1 MKTRIAL
8 CLMVTVALSSV
19 AQAAPWNEAAKDFFT
34 ETANAPSN
42 KVDAA
47 DLNGDGYIDLVFAN
61 GGGFDKGDENAD
73 QPQQAFLNNA
83 GASMTD
89 VSAAIFQDVSYNGRA
104 VKLRDIDYD
113 GDVDIVLGTTWG
125 SQTQLFLNDGA
136 GNFSNE
142 TPTHLPQISA
152 MIGDLE
158 LGDVDEDGDL
168 DMVLADWGADSPVS
182 LSSGGITQLW
192 RQMDSPTNLGDP
204 GTGMFEDV
212 TLTQMPSNVSVRW
225 SWDAEFID
233 VDNDYDLDILVSAYA
248 GDKTSVYLFA
258 NDGAGNFTDATAG
271 NVAQGKNALD
281 VEPMDLNGDGYLDL
295 VTLHDG
301 LSGRNRVL
309 LNNKNGGFTD
319 SGELMWPKL
328 ENTPS
333 FDFMGA
339 FYDHDSDKMVDLVLG
354 ALQTQVNKFPDRLM
368 LNQAG
373 KFKQWG
379 DAQVPKYQAF
389 QEVKASNGT
398 YAIVLAD
405 FNKDTRLDVAMS
417 QNENAFEK
425 KLLLGTDEIPVDTAP
440 PIFVNYEKLGQ
451 LVYPSTEVLRVRCHD
466 NKSPL
471 MLHDFTQ
478 DAGLPYLEFWTM
490 DPGPDPDNN
499 PGTKSAPGQWYGEYL
514 WRVFFDVPDADAF
527 FYRICAIDAA
537 GNKACTPLLET
548 EISGGTATEAD
559 TMSSESETQSTVTD
573 TDTTMGASATDG
585 TVTDATVT
593 DGTASASMTD
603 PTVGTVG
610 MTHTTGRVERTA
622 RSPSF
627 AARSSRADGHPR
639 RPPPHRSGRADFP
652 HPAPLVRASLCAG
665 WSAPPGQVAG
675 DTGPRSPCRRCS
687 RSGSA
692 GSAFAGASTRSAS
705 RSAEASRSSRSSR

>member
-1 MKTRIAL
+1 MR
-8 CLMVTVALSSV
+8 CVRYLSLPPLLLSLLLPIS
-19 AQAAPWNEAAKDFFT
+19 AFAAPWKEDKVFFT
-34 ETANAPSN
+34 ETEGLPSS

-73 QPQQAFLNNA
+73 QAQQAFFNNA
-83 GASMTD
+83 GAGMTD
-89 VSAAIFQDVSYNGRA
+89 VSAAIFKENNSYNGRA

-125 SQTQLFLNDGA
+125 SQSQLFLNDGA

-142 TPTHLPQISA
+142 TLTNLPQIGAS
-152 MIGDLE
+152 IGDLE

-182 LSSGGITQLW
+182 LSSGGVTQLW
-192 RQMDSPTNLGDP
+192 LQVDQPANLGEP
-204 GTGMFEDV
+204 STGIFEDV
-212 TLTQMPSNVSVRW
+212 TLAQMPSNVSVRW
-225 SWDAEFID
+225 SWDAEFVD

-258 NDGAGNFTDATAG
+258 NDGAGNFDDVTAG
-271 NVAQGKNALD
+271 NMAQGKNALD

-301 LSGRNRVL
+301 IGFRNRVL
-309 LNNKNGGFTD
+309 INNKNGGFTD
-319 SGELMWPKL
+319 SNDLVWGKL
-328 ENTPS
+328 ENPPS

-339 FYDHDSDKMVDLVLG
+339 FYDHDSDKQVDLVLG

-368 LNQAG
+368 LNQNG

-379 DAQVPKYQAF
+379 EGQVPKYQAF
-389 QEVKASNGT
+389 EEIKASNGT
-398 YAIVLAD
+398 YALVLAD
-405 FNKDTRLDVAMS
+405 FNKDKRLDVAMA

-425 KLLLGTDEIPVDTAP
+425 KILLGTDEIPEDTAP

-478 DAGLPYLEFWTM
+478 DAGLPYLEYWTM

-514 WRVFFDVPDADAF
+514 WRVIFDVPDADAF

-537 GNKACTPLLET
+537 GNKACTPLEQT
-548 EISGGTATEAD
+548 EISGGTETESD
-559 TMSSESETQSTVTD
+559 TMSSESATDGTVTD
-573 TDTTMGASATDG
+573 TDTTMGASATEG
-585 TVTDATVT
+585 TVTDSDATAGTVTMTQPTESDSGVSASESTPTDTFVSASEADTNQTATVT
-593 DGTASASMTD
+593 ASESDSDSISDTAIDSADVLDDDGCGCNTD
-603 PTVGTVG
+603 G
-610 MTHTTGRVERTA
+610 
-622 RSPSF
+622 SPVQGVL
-627 AARSSRADGHPR
+627 SSLALLGLLGLRRRRA
-639 RPPPHRSGRADFP
+639 
-652 HPAPLVRASLCAG
+652 V
-665 WSAPPGQVAG
+665 
-675 DTGPRSPCRRCS
+675 
-687 RSGSA
+687 
-692 GSAFAGASTRSAS
+692 
-705 RSAEASRSSRSSR
+705 

>member
-1 MKTRIAL
+1 MKARIVL
-8 CLMVTVALSSV
+8 CILASPTLSSIS
-19 AQAAPWNEAAKDFFT
+19 QAAPWT
-34 ETANAPSN
+34 EDKVFLTENANAPSS

-73 QPQQAFLNNA
+73 QPQQAFFNNA

-125 SQTQLFLNDGA
+125 SQTQLFLNDGL
-136 GNFSNE
+136 GNFTNE
-142 TPTHLPQISA
+142 TMTHLPQVGAS
-152 MIGDLE
+152 IGDLE
-158 LGDVDEDGDL
+158 LADVDGDGDL
-168 DMVLADWGADSPVS
+168 DLLLADWGADSPVS

-212 TLTQMPSNVSVRW
+212 TLAQMPANVSVRW
-225 SWDAEFID
+225 SWDAEFVD

-281 VEPMDLNGDGYLDL
+281 VESMDLNGDGYLDL

-301 LSGRNRVL
+301 MAGRNRVMI
-309 LNNKNGGFTD
+309 NNKNGGFTD
-319 SGELMWPKL
+319 SNDLVWGKL
-328 ENTPS
+328 ENPAS
-333 FDFMGA
+333 FDFMVA
-339 FYDHDSDKMVDLVLG
+339 FYDHDSDKLVDLVLG
-354 ALQTQVNKFPDRLM
+354 TLQTQVNKFPDRLM

-379 DAQVPKYQAF
+379 EGQIPKYQAF
-389 QEVKASNGT
+389 QEETPSTGT

-405 FNKDTRLDVAMS
+405 FNKDKRLDVAMA

-425 KLLLGTDEIPVDTAP
+425 KILLGTDEIPEDIAP

-514 WRVFFDVPDADAF
+514 WRVIFDVPDADAF

-548 EISGGTATEAD
+548 EISGGTATESD
-559 TMSSESETQSTVTD
+559 TMSSMSDTETE
-573 TDTTMGASATDG
+573 TTMGATVTASESDTVGTASMTDG
-585 TVTDATVT
+585 TVTMTAPTESDSGLSATGTAPTETFTSASESDSGQTVT
-593 DGTASASMTD
+593 ASVSGSDSISDTSIDSSDLLDDDGCGRESD
-603 PTVGTVG
+603 D
-610 MTHTTGRVERTA
+610 TGELE
-622 RSPSF
+622 
-627 AARSSRADGHPR
+627 DGGCICNG
-639 RPPPHRSGRADFP
+639 RPGRSG
-652 HPAPLVRASLCAG
+652 G
-665 WSAPPGQVAG
+665 IVALLLLLG
-675 DTGPRSPCRRCS
+675 GHRR
-687 RSGSA
+687 R
-692 GSAFAGASTRSAS
+692 R
-705 RSAEASRSSRSSR
+705 